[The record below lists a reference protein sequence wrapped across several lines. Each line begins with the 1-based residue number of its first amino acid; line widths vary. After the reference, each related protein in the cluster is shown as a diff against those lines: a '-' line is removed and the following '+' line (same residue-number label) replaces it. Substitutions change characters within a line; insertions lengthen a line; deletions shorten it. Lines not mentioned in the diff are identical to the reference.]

1 MDILGVCAAFQ
12 RKVRS
17 RQDGGHSVDTGRID
31 EFERLPIIVISSS
44 HLQVM
49 KRQQDRD
56 VSPRTK
62 RMRSSYG
69 TSDHDLNRN
78 ILSPDMDRRDGR
90 TTVSTS
96 TTGCAGSVSGSNTA
110 VVTSKILP
118 AGASTNSNRGGTV
131 GKYSRTTY
139 DHDVEH
145 SRKPYRDDRVG
156 GSGDYSHNSSSSSSS
171 RSTADNRAPPA
182 TIQEPYRSLCISN
195 LNPKISESV
204 LVERLYCEFERFG
217 VFNIRL
223 SYVGDQMVAY
233 VNFRYPEDARAARHD
248 KSNNLVLF
256 DRPIRVEPVL
266 NNRRRSNSPSTTDY
280 ISRPAAILAVSERFA
295 NRSISPGLPLVA
307 GRRAGRNVNPIRDLP
322 REREYLYTD
331 SRHGNIEKNPINQRH
346 PSPETEEKA
355 TRTLFVGN
363 LDHSVSETEL
373 RRHFERFGVVEDIDI
388 KRQQRGQGN
397 PYAFVKFINL
407 DCAHRAKIEMSGKHI
422 GKFQCR
428 IGYGKVTPTTC
439 LWVGGLGPWITYSTL
454 YREFDRFGAIK
465 SIVWPHSKPH
475 AYVLYDSKDAAQA
488 AFQEMRRNPFGEKDF
503 SLRVDFSDSNHIPF
517 PSASV
522 DGKSD
527 NTDHIRDFSN
537 VSYGCGDQRR
547 TDGFVDSHVS
557 DKIRPRDPWH
567 PIEADPINVF
577 RNPDNPRDFEHR
589 GSNRIEVMERAVSL
603 HGDRRKRGRSPPDE
617 FLLNQKR
624 YRSLSQER
632 PDIYRAAREN
642 EFREQNKPDIKLTQ
656 ELTSE
661 RNPEVNKKARPPT
674 EKELSVAEHVNN
686 LVDLA
691 KCLPVAWNGALILKN
706 SAFLARMHV
715 VSGDVTIVDTLMRDT
730 TTTETSVLRIT
741 QRLRLDQP
749 KLDEV
754 GRRVTSSGS
763 HGHCILLALPSTLPN
778 CEVGQIQQRP
788 LKNLVSYLK
797 QKEAAGV
804 ISLPPNPSKDKEN
817 VGVLHA
823 FPPCQFG
830 YNFLLGC
837 APKLP
842 AEPIKDDYL
851 VVIVVRGA
859 T

>member
-1 MDILGVCAAFQ
+1 
-12 RKVRS
+12 
-17 RQDGGHSVDTGRID
+17 
-31 EFERLPIIVISSS
+31 
-44 HLQVM
+44 M

-56 VSPRTK
+56 ISPRSK
-62 RMRSSYG
+62 RLRNSYAG
-69 TSDHDLNRN
+69 AAAPGDHHL
-78 ILSPDMDRRDGR
+78 LSGAGDMDRRDGR
-90 TTVSTS
+90 VGGSTG
-96 TTGCAGSVSGSNTA
+96 GCASSVSGGGGSSS
-110 VVTSKILP
+110 VLPSKILP
-118 AGASTNSNRGGTV
+118 VGVSAANSNRGGGGPA
-131 GKYSRTTY
+131 GKSYRAAAAY
-139 DHDVEH
+139 DHDVLVEH
-145 SRKPYRDDRVG
+145 SRKPSSYRDPADFA
-156 GSGDYSHNSSSSSSS
+156 HNSSSSSSS
-171 RSTADNRAPPA
+171 RSTAVDNPRIPQA
-182 TIQEPYRSLCISN
+182 TMPEPYRSLCISN
-195 LNPKISESV
+195 LNPKISESIWI
-204 LVERLYCEFERFG
+204 EKLYIEFKRFG

-223 SYVGDQMVAY
+223 SYVGDQRVAY

-248 KSNNLVLF
+248 KSNNLILF

-280 ISRPAAILAVSERFA
+280 ISNRPGGGAATLLGTSDRFA

-307 GRRAGRNVNPIRDLP
+307 GRRAGRNANPIRDLA
-322 REREYLYTD
+322 REREYIYAD
-331 SRHGNIEKNPINQRH
+331 SRHGNLDKNPINPRH
-346 PSPETEEKA
+346 PSPESEEKA

-363 LDHSVSETEL
+363 LDHSVTEMEL
-373 RRHFERFGVVEDIDI
+373 RRHFEHFGVVEDIDI

-407 DCAHRAKIEMSGKHI
+407 DCAHRAKIEMSGKQI

-439 LWVGGLGPWITYSTL
+439 LWVGGLGPWITYTTL
-454 YREFDRFGAIK
+454 YSEFDRFGAIK
-465 SIVWPHSKPH
+465 AIDWLPGKPH
-475 AYVLYDSKDAAQA
+475 AYVLYDSEDAAKA
-488 AFQEMRRNPFGEKDF
+488 AFQEMRRNPYGEKDF
-503 SLRVDFSDSNHIPF
+503 SLRVDFSDSNIAF
-517 PSASV
+517 SSQSL
-522 DGKSD
+522 DGGKYD
-527 NTDHIRDFSN
+527 QADHIRDFSSAPTS
-537 VSYGCGDQRR
+537 SYGCNDQRR
-547 TDGFVDSHVS
+547 GADGFVNPHLS
-557 DKIRPRDPWH
+557 DKVRPRDPWH

-577 RNPDNPRDFEHR
+577 RNPDNPRDFEHNR
-589 GSNRIEVMERAVSL
+589 GGRAANSAELVDRAVSL
-603 HGDRRKRGRSPPDE
+603 HGDRRKRRSPPEE

-632 PDIYRAAREN
+632 PDLYRPGGLYN
-642 EFREQNKPDIKLTQ
+642 DFREQMKPEVLLSKLPHDAAVAAAGDRS
-656 ELTSE
+656 L
-661 RNPEVNKKARPPT
+661 EVNKKARPPT
-674 EKELSVAEHVNN
+674 EKELSVAEHVNS

-715 VSGDVTIVDTLMRDT
+715 VSGDVTIVDTLMRDPS
-730 TTTETSVLRIT
+730 TTETSVLRIT

-754 GRRVTSSGS
+754 GRRVSSSGS